1 MGRRSFAPRT
11 GCAPSIRAGAPADLA
26 RLAIARAGK
35 HVAGAGAVSALPAT
49 IPGAGT
55 VVEVG
60 AALGDASLLTVAQT
74 ELVLLLAHLYGRP
87 VTDIKARRLDV
98 LMAMGVEAGVVDL
111 RRNGVVRVMGTDHR
125 DGELSGV
132 AGVALSTRISRR
144 LAAQV
149 AGKLA
154 RRRAYVL
161 LGREVPVIGIG
172 LAAGYNLWSTRK
184 LGKAARAHTSTG
196 RRVSG
201 RAIPRTWT
209 KANVWARWRS
219 RWSTRPPLGSPE
231 SETFPS
237 TVW

>member
-1 MGRRSFAPRT
+1 M
-11 GCAPSIRAGAPADLA
+11 
-26 RLAIARAGK
+26 
-35 HVAGAGAVSALPAT
+35 
-49 IPGAGT
+49 
-55 VVEVG
+55 EVG
-60 AALGDASLLTVAQT
+60 AALGDAALLTVAQT

-87 VTDIKARRLDV
+87 VTDIAARRLDV

-132 AGVALSTRISRR
+132 AGVALTTRISRR

-184 LGKAARAHTSTG
+184 LGKAARAYFHH
-196 RRVSG
+196 V
-201 RAIPRTWT
+201 A
-209 KANVWARWRS
+209 
-219 RWSTRPPLGSPE
+219 
-231 SETFPS
+231 
-237 TVW
+237 

>member
-1 MGRRSFAPRT
+1 MGFASNLAIDKLSERMAGSTERAITTVVERRGPAVVRI
-11 GCAPSIRAGAPADLA
+11 AERLRAEHPGRAPAELA
-26 RLAIARAGK
+26 RLAIARTGK
-35 HVAGAGAVSALPAT
+35 HVAGTGAVSALPAT

-55 VVEVG
+55 AVEVG
-60 AALGDASLLTVAQT
+60 AALGDAALLTVAQT

-87 VTDIKARRLDV
+87 VTDIEARRLDV

-125 DGELSGV
+125 DGELIGV

-184 LGKAARAHTSTG
+184 LGKAARSYFHH
-196 RRVSG
+196 VS
-201 RAIPRTWT
+201 
-209 KANVWARWRS
+209 
-219 RWSTRPPLGSPE
+219 
-231 SETFPS
+231 
-237 TVW
+237 